1 MQIIAV
7 EGNQQQPNIWTSQN

>member
-7 EGNQQQPNIWTSQN
+7 EGNQQQPNIWKSQN